1 MEGQPLTGRNQENL
15 VIEMGTVCMSLE
27 WRMRH
32 GRGGEA
38 SGQAGVDR
46 AGPCMPELGLNSRA
60 VGSHE
65 KFSAG
70 NDVV

>member
-1 MEGQPLTGRNQENL
+1 MTGRNQGSL

-38 SGQAGVDR
+38 RGQAGGVH
-46 AGPCMPELGLNSRA
+46 AGPRMPELGLNSWTM
-60 VGSHE
+60 GSHE